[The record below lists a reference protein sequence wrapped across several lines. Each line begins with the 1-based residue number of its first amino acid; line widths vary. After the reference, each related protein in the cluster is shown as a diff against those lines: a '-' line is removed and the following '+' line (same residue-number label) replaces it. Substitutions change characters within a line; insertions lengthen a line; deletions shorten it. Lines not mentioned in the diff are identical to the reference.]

1 MKLTN
6 GKSLKYL
13 KQSQKVIRFA
23 LKKKKKKSLLAEAEN
38 KIGRHSEDQLGVTT
52 RITVC
57 R

>member
-23 LKKKKKKSLLAEAEN
+23 LKKKKKSLLAAAEN